1 MSKKRAKIRL
11 YVDAELNTSGEIL
24 LNDKQAHYLTNVM
37 KLGNE
42 DEVLAFNNRQG
53 EFLCALQSKSKK
65 EFYLKVLSQT
75 RLYEQCPN
83 IWLLF
88 APVKKDQTDFIIQK
102 ATELGVSKIIPVI
115 TAHTI
120 SDKVKRERFVA
131 QSIEAAEQCRRVDLP
146 EILEAQ
152 TLEKVLNSWD
162 KERILYFMDET
173 RQAQPA
179 NKVFDAKSP
188 KAAVFVGPEGGFSED
203 ELNLLRSLPFAKGAT
218 LGKRILRA
226 ETAVAAALSVWQTL
240 AGDWREE

>member
-1 MSKKRAKIRL
+1 MSRKKTKIRL
-11 YVDAELNTSGEIL
+11 YVEANLSATAEVL

-37 KLGNE
+37 KLANE
-42 DEVLAFNNRQG
+42 DEVLAFNNCQG
-53 EFLCALQSKSKK
+53 EFLCALQNKSKK
-65 EFYLKVLSQT
+65 TFYLKVLSQT
-75 RLYEQCPN
+75 RPYEQCPD

-102 ATELGVSKIIPVI
+102 ATELGVAKIIPVI
-115 TAHTI
+115 TTHTI
-120 SDKVKRERFVA
+120 SDKVKTERFIA

-146 EILEAQ
+146 EVSEAQ
-152 TLEKVLNSWD
+152 DLKKVLRHWD

-179 NKVFDAKSP
+179 NKVFDAKTP
-188 KAAVFVGPEGGFSED
+188 KAAILVGPEGGFSEE
-203 ELNLLRSLPFAKGAT
+203 ELNFLRSLPFAKGAA

-240 AGDWREE
+240 VGDWKEE